1 MFSYENLCVHNLDY
15 AHIIEFSSF
24 EKMNE
29 HGYATITIEI
39 DESKRGEIENWNEG
53 VPVTVYDKVSN
64 HKLFAGILL
73 EMKGYW
79 KNSSY
84 VIKMQLGSGTCLLD
98 REKQFYS
105 YQNKQKYCMLLNQ
118 ILGQETKFFF
128 RLTDK
133 EVPGLLVQYEESDW
147 EFIKRLSS
155 HFGNCVVPEV
165 NVDNEPYFYFGWE
178 NEENYGEIEPY
189 DYCEKVDERFYHAKA
204 FDKDTKKR
212 DHLCYQID
220 SCEDYKIGGQVT
232 YRGSTWYIEEKTTYL
247 ADGEIKFKYSLANKK
262 SLQWQAAENPKL
274 HGKEILGTVTGRK
287 GEQLQVDLDM
297 DKGEKKSQ
305 RSFYPWMPETG
316 NLLYCMPEIGER
328 VRLCFCNNHEDS
340 AICINCARENKFPS
354 KWIRKPGRKRF
365 IVRKKRKL
373 LLLKKKMELRSLNNR
388 FSIKDKGGI
397 TITTG
402 GVLQIQAG
410 KEVYLEAPYL
420 SVTADR
426 EITLVKEDLLTPT
439 MIVLN
444 GDFNAR
450 GGELLTEEKVWYG
463 DPEIPEKVFDKGKDI
478 DGTMDHQEILGV
490 IARR

>member
-1 MFSYENLCVHNLDY
+1 MFYYENLCVHNLDY

-204 FDKDTKKR
+204 FNKDVKKR
-212 DHLCYQID
+212 NYLCYQID
-220 SCEDYKIGGQVT
+220 SCEDYKIGGQVICH
-232 YRGSTWYIEEKTTYL
+232 GSIWYIKEKNTYL
-247 ADGEIKFKYSLANKK
+247 VDGNIKFKYSLANKK
-262 SLQWQAAENPKL
+262 SLQWQVTENLKL
-274 HGKEILGTVTGRK
+274 HGKEIIGTVTSCE
-287 GEQLQVDLDM
+287 GELLQVDLDM
-297 DKGEKKSQ
+297 DKGDKTRGRFSY
-305 RSFYPWMPETG
+305 SWMPETG

-328 VRLCFCNNHEDS
+328 VRLYFCNDHENS
-340 AICINCARENKFPS
+340 AICINCSREKKFNS
-354 KWIRKPGRKRF
+354 KWVRKPERKRF
-365 IVRKKRKL
+365 IVHKKRKMM
-373 LLLKKKMELRSLNNR
+373 LLKKKLELKNWNNI
-388 FSIKDKGGI
+388 FSIKDNGGI
-397 TITTG
+397 SITTDG
-402 GVLQIQAG
+402 ELKIQAG
-410 KEVYLEAPYL
+410 NEVYLESTYL
-420 SVTADR
+420 SVTAEQ
-426 EITLVKEDLLTPT
+426 EISLIKEDLLMPT
-439 MIVLN
+439 MIILN
-444 GDFNAR
+444 GDFHAK
-450 GGELLTEEKVWYG
+450 GGELITDEKIWYG
-463 DPEIPEKVFDKGKDI
+463 DQEIPEKVFDKGKDI